1 MSDKYYD
8 SWGNEYVKVA
18 SGGGLVGL
26 LFFIAIVWAVV
37 KYVSSIS
44 EEIATAILAVAAIG
58 SLVLS
63 ILCVVRH
70 LRVYGYFSSAFIIF
84 LVCLLIQIFEWD
96 GFGNAL
102 LICFI
107 SLFAFATAN
116 GMKKAMIACFV
127 LWLLCGFGSDTT
139 ENVNITS
146 RILQVMIPVYMLHLI
161 MNEKGRKL
169 IPFLFVVSLL
179 LFSYPYIASQ
189 ILYGKNMFSLP
200 EILYDQPA
208 LFAIL
213 LFIFGYLLKRPA
225 LALYP
230 ILVLVLLSALLEI
243 LLSARMITSGYGSI
257 FLPCFSD
264 IFTLLGAIPLQFIQ
278 DTLSSLVDSQ
288 LIYIREGKYLL
299 QSNFSL
305 EFFIFVLASRGTYI
319 RYRKNP
325 KYFYVE

>member
-8 SWGNEYVKVA
+8 FWGNEYVKVA

-37 KYVSSIS
+37 RYISDLS

-107 SLFAFATAN
+107 SFFAFATAN
-116 GMKKAMIACFV
+116 GMKKAMIACFI
-127 LWLLCGFGSDTT
+127 LWLFCGFGSDTM

-179 LFSYPYIASQ
+179 LFSYPYIAFQ
-189 ILYGKNMFSLP
+189 IPYGRNMFSLP
-200 EILYDQPA
+200 EILYDFDVHNIVHRIGCAHKIKAA
-208 LFAIL
+208 LYRLA
-213 LFIFGYLLKRPA
+213 LLKINDVIA
-225 LALYP
+225 LSVG
-230 ILVLVLLSALLEI
+230 IFRGQLVYLAK
-243 LLSARMITSGYGSI
+243 
-257 FLPCFSD
+257 
-264 IFTLLGAIPLQFIQ
+264 Q
-278 DTLSSLVDSQ
+278 
-288 LIYIREGKYLL
+288 REKA
-299 QSNFSL
+299 F
-305 EFFIFVLASRGTYI
+305 
-319 RYRKNP
+319 
-325 KYFYVE
+325 